1 MSRTLVK
8 VFFLVKLTLLMSSN
22 SLTLMFSTSQNKKNV
37 KEHLRSFRYSFNKDF
52 VLIFFFLLFDIETVI
67 IGL

>member
-1 MSRTLVK
+1 MNRALIK

-22 SLTLMFSTSQNKKNV
+22 SLTLMFSTFQNKRNV
-37 KEHLRSFRYSFNKDF
+37 KKCLKSFRYSFDEDF
-52 VLIFFFLLFDIETVI
+52 ILIFFLLLFGIETVI